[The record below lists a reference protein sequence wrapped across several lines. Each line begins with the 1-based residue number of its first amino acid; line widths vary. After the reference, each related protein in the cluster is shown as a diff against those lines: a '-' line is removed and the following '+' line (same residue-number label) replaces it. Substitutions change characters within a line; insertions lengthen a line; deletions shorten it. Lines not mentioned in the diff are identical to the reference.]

1 MSNFPSLQKANPRF
15 LATLSSH
22 DLYLEKVNSRLS
34 QAKEFSRSIRARNK
48 EIY

>member
-22 DLYLEKVNSRLS
+22 DLHLEKVNSRLS
-34 QAKEFSRSIRARNK
+34 QAKEFSQSIRARNK